1 MKTMEKFRKAQVFYN
16 NDFAGYVTEAK
27 DGYIFE
33 YDKEFLK
40 KNIPISISL
49 PPREDPYESKELF
62 SFFKGL
68 LPEGWYLDIVTA
80 TQKVDRED
88 LFGLLLCTTNVDTIG
103 AVTVRKMPDEPKNG

>member
-1 MKTMEKFRKAQVFYN
+1 MAQFRKGQVFYN
-16 NDFAGYVTEAK
+16 KDLAGHISETK
-27 DGYIFE
+27 DGYVFE

-49 PPREDPYESKELF
+49 LPREEPYAARELF
-62 SFFKGL
+62 NFFKGL

-80 TQKVDRED
+80 TQKIDRED

-103 AVTVRKMPDEPKNG
+103 AVTVREMK

>member
-1 MKTMEKFRKAQVFYN
+1 MEEFRKAQVFYN
-16 NDFAGYVTEAK
+16 KDLAGYITETK
-27 DGYIFE
+27 EGYIFE
-33 YDKEFLK
+33 YNKEFLK

-49 PPREDPYESKELF
+49 PLRQEPYVSKELF

-80 TQKVDRED
+80 TQKVDRLD

-103 AVTVRKMPDEPKNG
+103 AVTVRKMGDEVRNE

>member
-1 MKTMEKFRKAQVFYN
+1 MAELRKAQIFYN
-16 NDFAGYVTEAK
+16 EDLAGYISETK

-33 YDKEFLK
+33 YNKEFLK

-49 PPREDPYESKELF
+49 PLREEPYESKQLF
-62 SFFKGL
+62 HFFRGL

-88 LFGLLLCTTNVDTIG
+88 LFGLLLCTTNVDTVG
-103 AVTVRKMPDEPKNG
+103 AVTVRRMNEPSNE